1 MNVTMSES
9 PHPIIQARRA
19 QMFPT
24 LAPADIDRL
33 RRFGE
38 TRSYGL
44 GERIIRA
51 GHVAPGLIVILSGK
65 VEVSQGRGLGR
76 REIIVTH
83 EPRQFAGEL
92 AQLSARP
99 SLVDAEAVEPVEAL
113 VIRSDSRS
121 SSDGPIKRM
130 YCACKGFSL
139 ETGNRIVC
147 SIVTATLARKR

>member
-51 GHVAPGLIVILSGK
+51 GDVAPGHPLRRLLRKVKQALSG
-65 VEVSQGRGLGR
+65 SRAARGAASAALSAACAARGLPTRLTPGRGGADVFLGD
-76 REIIVTH
+76 
-83 EPRQFAGEL
+83 FNGGWA
-92 AQLSARP
+92 
-99 SLVDAEAVEPVEAL
+99 PV
-113 VIRSDSRS
+113 S
-121 SSDGPIKRM
+121 P
-130 YCACKGFSL
+130 
-139 ETGNRIVC
+139 TGG
-147 SIVTATLARKR
+147 

>member
-1 MNVTMSES
+1 MGDYSENARLNEVTMSES

-38 TRSYGL
+38 ARSYES

-51 GHVAPGLIVILSGK
+51 GDVAPGLIVILSGK
-65 VEVSQGRGLGR
+65 VEVTQGRGLDR

-83 EPRQFAGEL
+83 EQHDGTVSGTQAALGLR
-92 AQLSARP
+92 AR
-99 SLVDAEAVEPVEAL
+99 
-113 VIRSDSRS
+113 
-121 SSDGPIKRM
+121 
-130 YCACKGFSL
+130 
-139 ETGNRIVC
+139 
-147 SIVTATLARKR
+147 